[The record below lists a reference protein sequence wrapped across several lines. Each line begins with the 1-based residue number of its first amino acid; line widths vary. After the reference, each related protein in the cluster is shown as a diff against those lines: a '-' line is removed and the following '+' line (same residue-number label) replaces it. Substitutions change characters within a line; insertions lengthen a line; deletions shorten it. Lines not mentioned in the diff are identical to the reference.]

1 MTAPDVSEFAAALKA
16 GREAAGL
23 SVHQVAGQLLL
34 SDMQVVGLENDDL
47 GVFYGVAYAE
57 RAAKAY
63 AARLG
68 LPDSLQGGP
77 PYSTAHS
84 IDAQATPLLDG
95 MGSAV
100 RIGPHVPR
108 GAIAVLVLLLL
119 VGAGW
124 SVRHFVMPVA
134 PPAVLTV
141 PDTQG
146 VALAEL
152 AVPVSVPVPVPV
164 PTEAAPVVADVPAAA
179 PDQPVDQTPGQSMDI
194 EADRGD
200 KRLRFYLVIDSTAV
214 VNAFDG
220 EGKRLLGG
228 RHSPMPGHSYYGT
241 PPFSVQ
247 TNDADAIEL
256 YYMGARIRP
265 MQDANGGYSTRFG
278 SSP

>member
-23 SVHQVAGQLLL
+23 SVHHIATQLLL
-34 SDMQVVGLENDDL
+34 SDMQVLGLENDDL

-57 RAAKAY
+57 RAAIAY
-63 AARLG
+63 ATLLG

-77 PYSTAHS
+77 PYSTSHS

-108 GAIAVLVLLLL
+108 GAIATVVLLLL

-124 SVRHFVMPVA
+124 GVRHFVMPVA
-134 PPAVLTV
+134 PPAVMTM

-146 VALAEL
+146 VAPAEA
-152 AVPVSVPVPVPV
+152 AVMVPVPVTPEPV
-164 PTEAAPVVADVPAAA
+164 AVVADVPAAA
-179 PDQPVDQTPGQSMDI
+179 EPEQPVDQTPGQSMDI

-200 KRLRFYLVIDSTAV
+200 KRLRFYLVIDATAV

-220 EGKRLLGG
+220 EGNRLLGG
-228 RHSPMPGHSYYGT
+228 RHSPMPGQSYYGT

-247 TNDADAIEL
+247 TNDAEAIEL

-278 SSP
+278 SRP

>member
-23 SVHQVAGQLLL
+23 SVHHIATQLLL
-34 SDMQVVGLENDDL
+34 SDMQVLGLENDDL

-63 AARLG
+63 AAVLG

-108 GAIAVLVLLLL
+108 GAIATVVLLLL

-124 SVRHFVMPVA
+124 GVRHFVMPVA
-134 PPAVLTV
+134 PPAVMTM

-146 VALAEL
+146 VAPAEA
-152 AVPVSVPVPVPV
+152 AVMVPVPVTPEPV
-164 PTEAAPVVADVPAAA
+164 AVVADVPAAA
-179 PDQPVDQTPGQSMDI
+179 EPEQPVDQTPGQSMDI

-200 KRLRFYLVIDSTAV
+200 KRLRFYLVIDATAV

-220 EGKRLLGG
+220 EGNRLLGG
-228 RHSPMPGHSYYGT
+228 RHSPMPGQSYYGT

-247 TNDADAIEL
+247 TNDAEAIEL

-278 SSP
+278 SRP

>member
-34 SDMQVVGLENDDL
+34 SEMQVVGLENDDL

-124 SVRHFVMPVA
+124 SVRHFVMPANQPAMLTMPDTLGVA
-134 PPAVLTV
+134 P
-141 PDTQG
+141 
-146 VALAEL
+146 AE
-152 AVPVSVPVPVPV
+152 ASAPVSAPVPV

-179 PDQPVDQTPGQSMDI
+179 EPEQPVDQTPGQSMDI

-200 KRLRFYLVIDSTAV
+200 KRLRFYLVIDATAV

-220 EGKRLLGG
+220 EGNRLLGG
-228 RHSPMPGHSYYGT
+228 RHSPMPGQSYYGT

-247 TNDADAIEL
+247 TNDAEAIEL

-278 SSP
+278 SRP

>member
-34 SDMQVVGLENDDL
+34 SEMQVVGLENDDL

-63 AARLG
+63 AAVLG

-77 PYSTAHS
+77 PYSTSHS

-108 GAIAVLVLLLL
+108 GAIATVVLLLL

-124 SVRHFVMPVA
+124 GVRHFVMPVA
-134 PPAVLTV
+134 PPAVMTM

-146 VALAEL
+146 VAPAEA
-152 AVPVSVPVPVPV
+152 AVMVPVPVTPEPV
-164 PTEAAPVVADVPAAA
+164 AVVADVPAAA
-179 PDQPVDQTPGQSMDI
+179 EPEQPVDQTPGQSMDI

-200 KRLRFYLVIDSTAV
+200 KRLRFYLVIDATAV

-220 EGKRLLGG
+220 EGNRLLGG
-228 RHSPMPGHSYYGT
+228 RHSPMPGQSYYGT

-247 TNDADAIEL
+247 TNDAEAIEL

-278 SSP
+278 SRP

>member
-1 MTAPDVSEFAAALKA
+1 
-16 GREAAGL
+16 
-23 SVHQVAGQLLL
+23 
-34 SDMQVVGLENDDL
+34 MQVVGLENDDL
-47 GVFYGVAYAE
+47 VVFYGVAYAE

-63 AARLG
+63 ATRLG

-108 GAIAVLVLLLL
+108 AVIATRVLLLL

-124 SVRHFVMPVA
+124 SVRHFVMPA
-134 PPAVLTV
+134 NQPAVLTM
-141 PDTQG
+141 PDTLG
-146 VALAEL
+146 VAPAE
-152 AVPVSVPVPVPV
+152 ASAPVPAPVPV